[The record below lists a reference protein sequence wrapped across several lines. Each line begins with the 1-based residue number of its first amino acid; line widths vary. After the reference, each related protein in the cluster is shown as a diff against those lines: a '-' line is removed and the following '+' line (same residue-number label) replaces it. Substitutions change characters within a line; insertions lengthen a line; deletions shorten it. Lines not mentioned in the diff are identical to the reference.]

1 MNKHTNNIVATISDA
16 LTSVVEGN
24 NEQAVKALSS
34 AIKAL
39 TTTST
44 VSTTKAVSKKTKP
57 YNGARRGPK
66 PALNTEQVASLTKRI
81 ADGERVVDIA
91 KSLGIT
97 PATAYRYKR
106 LTAI

>member
-39 TTTST
+39 TTTQT
-44 VSTTKAVSKKTKP
+44 VATATAKKP
-57 YNGARRGPK
+57 YKGHKRGPK
-66 PALNTEQVASLTKRI
+66 PALNTEQVVAFKNRV
-81 ADGERVVDIA
+81 ANGERVVDIA
-91 KSLGIT
+91 KAMGIST
-97 PATAYRYKR
+97 QTAYRHLR
-106 LTAI
+106 LAKTTK